1 MKKSKIVTL
10 ALISAALASCHKVNR
25 HQQDGKN
32 VYMRSDT
39 TASYSHA
46 NTNMNML
53 LWYYAFR
60 PYGYYNSY
68 NGHYSRSGFYSDGI
82 SEHSN
87 VGTSSSKSSISR
99 GGFGGEGGSVS
110 S

>member
-1 MKKSKIVTL
+1 MKKSQIVTL
-10 ALISAALASCHKVNR
+10 ALVSAALASCHKIDK
-25 HQQDGKN
+25 HHPGDKN

-46 NTNMNML
+46 YTNMNML

-68 NGHYSRSGFYSDGI
+68 GGYTRYGFYSDGI

-87 VGTSSSKSSISR
+87 VGTSASKASISR